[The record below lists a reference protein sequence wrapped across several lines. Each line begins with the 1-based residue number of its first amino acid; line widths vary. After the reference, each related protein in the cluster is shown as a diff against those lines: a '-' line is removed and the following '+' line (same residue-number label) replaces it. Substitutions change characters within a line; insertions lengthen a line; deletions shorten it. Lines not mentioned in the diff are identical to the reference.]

1 MNFVILKKMM
11 KLACLYRTVRSRAKL
26 KCIILNLLYHGTF
39 AVIFSKRTSTF
50 LIIGFSKSFENKNVL
65 IKYLIYL
72 VWIKGCG

>member
-1 MNFVILKKMM
+1 MNFVILKKNDEIGMFIQN
-11 KLACLYRTVRSRAKL
+11 CTVQSVRSRAKL

-72 VWIKGCG
+72 V